1 MIIEGNWLV
10 RRADQG
16 TATSARQRRGRRGAL
31 LAALACAAL
40 VVTVAV
46 PASAANAAGSGDRLS
61 RPESLQPEASASSG
75 STRTTR
81 VIVKYKSSAPGS
93 ARVHSLSAQGLRVR
107 RTLALTGAK
116 VVDVPAGRTAAD
128 VAADLRRDPAVE
140 YAVPDVLRK
149 PLADAAAP
157 NDPGFGQQW
166 GLRNTG
172 QSLDPSSQSTVTPV
186 AGIDADAL
194 GAWGVASGSPS
205 VTVAVIDQG
214 VDITHPDLQSAIWT
228 NTREIPGN
236 GRDDDGNGYVD
247 DVHGWDFV
255 RDSGAVDTTL
265 DDDAHGTHVA
275 GIVGATR
282 NNNRGV
288 AGLAAG
294 VRIMPLKFMSEEGG
308 SDSDAIDAIGYAKA
322 MGAKVINASWGA
334 SLSED
339 SDADDPLLRDAISQ
353 CGCVFIAAAGND
365 GASSDDPGSRVF
377 PAAFDLPNELSV
389 GALDASGQ
397 LASFSNYGSAV
408 DLAAPGDDIVSTLP
422 APCERSDGSA
432 TNDCYGWGGGTSMAA
447 PFVSA
452 TAALMLSLAP
462 TLTPAEIV
470 TRIRSSVTQLPSLA
484 GKVSTGGMLDAG
496 AAMRALAADVTPE
509 RLAGGDRY
517 ATAAKVATKFSPGV
531 AIAYVA
537 SGEAFP
543 DALAGAALAASQD
556 APVLLTAARSLPPA
570 TAGALQRLQPQ
581 QIVVLGGE
589 GAVSPTVVS
598 QLQQYTDTEV
608 KRYAGSDRYATASEI
623 AQKMMQGVSTD
634 TVYVASGESF
644 PDALAGAALAGSTGQ
659 PVLLTARDTLPT
671 ATAARL
677 STLRPARIVVLGGT
691 GAVSN
696 AVRDRLG
703 DYTSGSVSRI
713 FGADRYA
720 TAAAVAGKFGTG
732 VPAAYV
738 ANGTGF
744 ADALAGAALAGSQGS
759 PVLLTK
765 PTSVPTIT
773 RDRLRQLQTDT
784 VVVLGGTGAVS
795 SATATALGVIVAG

>member
-1 MIIEGNWLV
+1 V
-10 RRADQG
+10 
-16 TATSARQRRGRRGAL
+16 
-31 LAALACAAL
+31 ACAAV

-46 PASAANAAGSGDRLS
+46 PASAANALGSGDRLS
-61 RPESLQPEASASSG
+61 RPSSLQPEAADAAGGASSAA
-75 STRTTR
+75 SRR
-81 VIVKYKSSAPGS
+81 VIVKYKSSDRGS
-93 ARVHSLSAQGLRVR
+93 ARVQSLSAQGLRVR

-116 VVDVPAGRTAAD
+116 VVDVPAGRTAAQ

-140 YAVPDVLRK
+140 YAVPDVLRR
-149 PLADAAAP
+149 PLAAAAP

-172 QSLDPSSQSTVTPV
+172 QSLDPTSQSTVSPV

-194 GAWGVASGSPS
+194 GAWGVASGSPA

-214 VDITHPDLQSAIWT
+214 VDITHPDLQKAIWT

-255 RDSGAVDTTL
+255 RGSGAVDTKQ

-275 GIVGATR
+275 GIIGATR
-282 NNNRGV
+282 NNSQGV

-294 VRIMPLKFMSEEGG
+294 VRIMPLKFMGADGG
-308 SDSDAIDAIGYAKA
+308 YDSDAIDAIGYAKA

-334 SLSED
+334 SVVED
-339 SDADDPLLRDAISQ
+339 QLADDPQLRDAISQ

-365 GASSDDPGSRVF
+365 GTSTDVPANRVY
-377 PAAFDLPNELSV
+377 PAAFGLPNELSV

-422 APCERSDGSA
+422 DG
-432 TNDCYGWGGGTSMAA
+432 YGWGSGTSMAA

-470 TRIRSSVTQLPSLA
+470 TRITSSVTQLPSLT
-484 GKVSTGGMLDAG
+484 GKVGSGGMLDAG

-509 RLAGGDRY
+509 RLAGADRY
-517 ATAAKVATKFSPGV
+517 ATAAKVATKFSPGLPV
-531 AIAYVA
+531 VYVA

-556 APVLLTAARSLPPA
+556 APVLLTAARSLPSA
-570 TAGALQRLQPQ
+570 TAGALERLQPGR
-581 QIVVLGGE
+581 IVVLGGE

-598 QLQQYTDTEV
+598 QLQRYTDTAV
-608 KRYAGSDRYATASEI
+608 ARLKGDDRYATASAI
-623 AQKMMQGVSTD
+623 AQKMMEGVSTD
-634 TVYVASGESF
+634 TVYVASGAAF

-677 STLRPARIVVLGGT
+677 STLRPARIVVLGGA

-738 ANGTGF
+738 AHGAGF

-765 PTSVPTIT
+765 PTSVPADTAG
-773 RDRLRQLQTDT
+773 RLRQLQTDT

-795 SATATALGVIVAG
+795 AATATALGVIVAG

>member
-1 MIIEGNWLV
+1 V

-16 TATSARQRRGRRGAL
+16 TATSVGPAGCRPGRRARHGRAL
-31 LAALACAAL
+31 LAALAGAAL

-46 PASAANAAGSGDRLS
+46 PASASSSSSGDRLT
-61 RPESLQPEASASSG
+61 RPRSLQPEAAASSG
-75 STRTTR
+75 NARTTR
-81 VIVKYKSSAPGS
+81 VIVKYKPSATTSGGGS

-107 RTLALTGAK
+107 RTLTLTGAK
-116 VVDVPAGRTAAD
+116 VVDVPAGRTAEQ

-140 YAVPDVLRK
+140 YAVPDVLRR
-149 PLADAAAP
+149 PLANAAAP
-157 NDPGFGQQW
+157 DDPGFGQQW
-166 GLRNTG
+166 GMRNTG
-172 QSLDPSSQSTVTPV
+172 QTLDPTSKSTVTPV

-194 GAWGVASGSPS
+194 GAWGVASGSPA

-214 VDITHPDLQSAIWT
+214 VDITHPDLQKAIWT
-228 NTREIPGN
+228 NPREVPGN
-236 GRDDDGNGYVD
+236 GRDDDGNGYID

-255 RDSGAVDTTL
+255 RGSGAVDSTL

-275 GIVGATR
+275 GIIGATR
-282 NNNRGV
+282 NNGQGV

-294 VRIMPLKFMSEEGG
+294 VRIMPLKFMGEEGG
-308 SDSDAIDAIGYAKA
+308 YDSDAIEAIGYAKA

-334 SLSED
+334 SA
-339 SDADDPLLRDAISQ
+339 ADDPLADDPDLRDAISQ
-353 CGCVFIAAAGND
+353 CGCVFVAAAGNA
-365 GASSDDPGSRVF
+365 GASSDDPVTRVY
-377 PAAFDLPNELSV
+377 PAAFALPNELSV
-389 GALDASGQ
+389 GALDSSGQ
-397 LASFSNYGSAV
+397 LASFSNYGGGV

-422 APCERSDGSA
+422 DG
-432 TNDCYGWGGGTSMAA
+432 YGWGSGTSMAA

-462 TLTPAEIV
+462 TLTPAEVV
-470 TRIRSSVTQLPSLA
+470 TRIRSSVTELPSLS

-496 AAMRALAADVTPE
+496 TAMRTLAADVTPE
-509 RLAGGDRY
+509 RLAGTDRY
-517 ATAAKVATKFSPGV
+517 ATAAAVATKFSPGLPV
-531 AIAYVA
+531 VYVA

-543 DALAGAALAASQD
+543 DALAGAALAASQG

-570 TAGALQRLQPQ
+570 TAGALERLQPER
-581 QIVVLGGE
+581 IVVLGGE
-589 GAVSPTVVS
+589 GAVTPDVVS
-598 QLQQYTDTEV
+598 RLET
-608 KRYAGSDRYATASEI
+608 YAAVTRLKGDDRYGTASAI
-623 AQKMMQGVSTD
+623 AQKMMEGVSTD
-634 TVYVASGESF
+634 TVYVASGAAF

-696 AVRDRLG
+696 AVRDRLA
-703 DYTSGSVSRI
+703 DYTSGAVTRI
-713 FGADRYA
+713 FGVDRYA
-720 TAAAVAGKFGTG
+720 TAAAVAGTFGTG

-765 PTSVPTIT
+765 PTSVPTAT
-773 RDRLRQLQTDT
+773 AGRLRQLQTDA
-784 VVVLGGTGAVS
+784 VIVLGGTGAVS
-795 SATATALGVIVAG
+795 TATARALGVIVAG